1 MFLSLPLGLQLAFC
15 SNAATMRSS
24 VAVVLLVGV
33 AAYAPPSRPQL
44 ARPVARMPRASPQFG
59 RGTVRMQLSVGE
71 FFRFPLTARILRFL
85 GVLPARRARPQ
96 HNAVHAP
103 DAVPEYVLAAAE
115 AQRLQEE
122 AMRRAEE
129 RKIEQAREWAMR
141 AISES
146 KPKRAPPPASVVT
159 LAPPAKV
166 AAAAPSAPAIVP
178 RAVPLAVPASVPV
191 MTESEVAAVTASEVA
206 AAIAAVPVTAE
217 PTVVAIK
224 PKTKPKKETMTDE
237 DADDYV
243 RRTNAWWFDWARRR
257 ARAERRAAY
266 SD

>member
-1 MFLSLPLGLQLAFC
+1 
-15 SNAATMRSS
+15 MRSC
-24 VAVVLLVGV
+24 AALVLLVGV
-33 AAYAPPSRPQL
+33 AAFAPPQRPQHRPAAL
-44 ARPVARMPRASPQFG
+44 APRAAPPQFG
-59 RGTVRMQLSVGE
+59 RGTVRMQLSVGD
-71 FFRFPLTARILRFL
+71 FLRFPLTARFLRLL
-85 GVLPARRARPQ
+85 GVLPPRRTPARTAAPPLE
-96 HNAVHAP
+96 AVRDYAP
-103 DAVPEYVLAAAE
+103 ETAE

-159 LAPPAKV
+159 LAPPAKA
-166 AAAAPSAPAIVP
+166 AAAAPSAPAVVP
-178 RAVPLAVPASVPV
+178 RAVPLVVPASVPV

-206 AAIAAVPVTAE
+206 AAVAAVPMTAE

-237 DADDYV
+237 DAADYV
-243 RRTNAWWFDWARRR
+243 RRTNAWWFNWARRR